1 MKRLIFFIV
10 ATVVATSFAVANS
23 HHVEISLIVGAP
35 VRMRMIFLIVG
46 AFTAGVVS
54 TLGIQEW
61 RTVQRRRR
69 DGVLRKVVEEKVV
82 GQKDLLDGLDQE

>member
-1 MKRLIFFIV
+1 MKRLVFFIV

-23 HHVEISLIVGAP
+23 HHAEISLIVGAP
-35 VRMRMIFLIVG
+35 VRMRMIFLLVG

-61 RTVQRRRR
+61 RAVQRRRNN
-69 DGVLRKVVEEKVV
+69 GALRKVAEAGPAEH
-82 GQKDLLDGLDQE
+82 KDLLDGLDQE

>member
-1 MKRLIFFIV
+1 MKRLVFFIV
-10 ATVVATSFAVANS
+10 ATIVATSFAVANS

-35 VRMRMIFLIVG
+35 VRMRMIFLLVG
-46 AFTAGVVS
+46 AFSAGVVS

-69 DGVLRKVVEEKVV
+69 DGALRRVAEERPA